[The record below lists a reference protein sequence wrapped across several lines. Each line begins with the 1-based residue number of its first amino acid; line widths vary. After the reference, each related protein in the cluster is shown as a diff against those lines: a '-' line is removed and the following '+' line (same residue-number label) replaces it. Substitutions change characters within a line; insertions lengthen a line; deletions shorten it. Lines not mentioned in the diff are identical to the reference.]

1 MKDDFDFIETKVD
14 AQYKQMNAFLQ
25 QDEINKHSVTVLEV
39 GAGPSQPLAREFGQL
54 FYTNDKYRC
63 CLIRINPIKERTSQY
78 KREKELFDELIA
90 QHSKRTIDGSP
101 ELIAPLTEVP
111 DFRQLNPADMRGVV
125 LEEEQKYAALKNEL
139 IEIELPAKD
148 GLWLLMQTLIKQ
160 KRLMRTARPRRG
172 IKL

>member
-1 MKDDFDFIETKVD
+1 M
-14 AQYKQMNAFLQ
+14 
-25 QDEINKHSVTVLEV
+25 
-39 GAGPSQPLAREFGQL
+39 
-54 FYTNDKYRC
+54 
-63 CLIRINPIKERTSQY
+63 
-78 KREKELFDELIA
+78 
-90 QHSKRTIDGSP
+90 
-101 ELIAPLTEVP
+101 P
-111 DFRQLNPADMRGVV
+111 DFRQLNPADMRSVV